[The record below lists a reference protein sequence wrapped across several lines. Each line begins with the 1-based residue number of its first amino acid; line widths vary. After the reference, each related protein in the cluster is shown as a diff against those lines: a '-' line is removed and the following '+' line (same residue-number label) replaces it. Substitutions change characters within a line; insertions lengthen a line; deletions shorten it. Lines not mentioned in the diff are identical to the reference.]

1 MNKNEAIKRMKRN
14 KWKELV
20 KKAIIDQNE
29 IDLKSEIEKS
39 KKLKNGVLI
48 NESFGLQNYIK
59 ELSLHEAR
67 IMFKH
72 RCYMTQFVKMNYKN
86 EKKYSK
92 QLWKCTCG
100 KMDSESQ
107 MMW

>member
-1 MNKNEAIKRMKRN
+1 M
-14 KWKELV
+14 
-20 KKAIIDQNE
+20 
-29 IDLKSEIEKS
+29 
-39 KKLKNGVLI
+39 I

-100 KMDSESQ
+100 KMDSESHL
-107 MMW
+107 MWCKNYQHLRENKDLSVDKDLCQYLHEIFLLRTKQAKNNQD